1 MVAPVAMPLRVVLGN
16 AATAEH
22 NAAVL
27 KAAFQVRTEG
37 RHAPEDRASGRA
49 AALRALMEDRAN
61 RELLSR
67 GWKANVK
74 DQARARTTQALQ
86 HA

>member
-37 RHAPEDRASGRA
+37 RHAPEDRGNGRA
-49 AALRALMEDRAN
+49 AALRAL
-61 RELLSR
+61 LR
-67 GWKANVK
+67 GPH
-74 DQARARTTQALQ
+74 QPRTPEQRGGSLTFSISGGA
-86 HA
+86 